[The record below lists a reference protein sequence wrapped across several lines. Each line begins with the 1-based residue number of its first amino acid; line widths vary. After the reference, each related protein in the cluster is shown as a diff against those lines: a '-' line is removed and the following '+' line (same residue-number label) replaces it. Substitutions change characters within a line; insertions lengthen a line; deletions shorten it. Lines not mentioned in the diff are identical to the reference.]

1 MTRLSI
7 QDKAKII
14 YKAKTVLR
22 FGPALLFLFL
32 FALVFK
38 SELIIEKDFFGS
50 ILLFTFAM
58 YAYSFFNI
66 KIYVF
71 DKHLIYKRFFS
82 FKLKYGNFNKI
93 IEVPGRW
100 GNSIFLV
107 RYKKIYFI
115 IPAFENQDKVMEAIQ
130 NNSDCVYKCLY

>member
-1 MTRLSI
+1 MRLST

-22 FGPALLFLFL
+22 VGVPALFMFL
-32 FALVFK
+32 FALCFEGDLKYGKDYVASAYTFVFF
-38 SELIIEKDFFGS
+38 LYF
-50 ILLFTFAM
+50 
-58 YAYSFFNI
+58 YSFFNI

-71 DKHLIYKRFFS
+71 DEYLIYRRLFS
-82 FKLKYGNFNKI
+82 FKLSYCNFNKI

-107 RYKKIYFI
+107 RYKKIYFT
-115 IPAFENQDKVMEAIQ
+115 IPAFENQDKVIEMIQ